1 VLYLDPGYRFMAVGH
16 PSRDYGWVMAR
27 DKSMSDADYADVMA
41 ALAKQGYDPA
51 RFRKVPQ
58 S

>member
-1 VLYLDPGYRFMAVGH
+1 MAVGH

-27 DKSMSDADYADVMA
+27 DKRMSEADYAVVMK
-41 ALAKQGYDPA
+41 ALEAQGYDPA
-51 RFRKVPQ
+51 QFRKVPQ

>member
-1 VLYLDPGYRFMAVGH
+1 
-16 PSRDYGWVMAR
+16 MAR
-27 DKSMSDADYADVMA
+27 DKRMGEADYPADLA
-41 ALAKQGYDPA
+41 AMQKQGYDPA

>member
-1 VLYLDPGYRFMAVGH
+1 
-16 PSRDYGWVMAR
+16 
-27 DKSMSDADYADVMA
+27 MSEADYAAVMKT
-41 ALAKQGYDPA
+41 LAGQGYDPA

>member
-1 VLYLDPGYRFMAVGH
+1 VGH

-27 DKSMSDADYADVMA
+27 DKRMTEADYAKVLA
-41 ALAKQGYDPA
+41 ALEAQGYDPA
-51 RFRKVPQ
+51 QFRKVPQ

>member
-1 VLYLDPGYRFMAVGH
+1 
-16 PSRDYGWVMAR
+16 MAR
-27 DKSMSDADYADVMA
+27 EKRMSEADYAEVMA

>member
-1 VLYLDPGYRFMAVGH
+1 MAVGH

>member
-1 VLYLDPGYRFMAVGH
+1 
-16 PSRDYGWVMAR
+16 MAR
-27 DKSMSDADYADVMA
+27 DKRMSEADYAAVMK
-41 ALAKQGYDPA
+41 ALEAQGYDPA